1 MPLYRHMPHT
11 LRKLTSNQA
20 QVVFLSFENYVNG
33 AVIQWHRIQE
43 SKARL
48 PGPGPGVDP
57 VLIWTL
63 FLDIHFFFICG
74 DKVQNLLECLVKT
87 DGTRDIQVLWDDW
100 KSRLKPFNDARNHLE
115 HLDSRITSPK
125 DYLSDFG
132 NLHGDTYSFGGE
144 KYDVSIGALNLL
156 TEVYEAVLRLLD
168 ARQ

>member
-1 MPLYRHMPHT
+1 MH
-11 LRKLTSNQA
+11 KLTSNQA
-20 QVVFLSFENYVNG
+20 KVAFLSFENYVNG

-43 SKARL
+43 SKTRL

-57 VLIWTL
+57 ILIWTL

-74 DKVQNLLECLVKT
+74 DKVQNLLDCLAKS
-87 DGTRDIQVLWDDW
+87 DGTHDLQNFWDNW

-144 KYDVSIGALNLL
+144 SYDVSIGALIML
-156 TEVYEAVLRLLD
+156 TAVYEEVIRLLD
-168 ARQ
+168 ARP